1 MSRLRFVFD
10 FNMIVSAGL
19 LANSIPRQAFEFAIS
34 QGELL
39 LSDTVQLE
47 LSEVLRRSKFDKYVS
62 EEVRLR
68 FVVGLLRLAIPVTVT
83 ERIDTCRDPK
93 DNKVLELAVSGKA
106 HCIVT
111 GDNDLLVLNP
121 FRGIP
126 ILTAADFLHKFAGI
140 PQSGAAGS

>member
-10 FNMIVSAGL
+10 SNIIVSAAL
-19 LANSIPRQAFEFAIS
+19 LANSIPRQAFEFAIA

-47 LSEVLRRSKFDKYVS
+47 LSEVLRRPKFDKYVS
-62 EEVRLR
+62 EEKRLR
-68 FVVGLLRLAIPVTVT
+68 FVAGLLRLATPVSVA
-83 ERIDTCRDPK
+83 EQIVACRDPK
-93 DNKVLELAVSGKA
+93 DNKVLELAVNGKA

-111 GDNDLLVLNP
+111 GDSDLLILNP

-126 ILTAADFLHKFAGI
+126 ILTAAEFLQEFAGI
-140 PQSGAAGS
+140 PPSGAADS